1 VAVGGVGLVAGFVG
15 SMLGI
20 GGGVFLVPLFSVV
33 LGLPLKLAIATSLV
47 CVIATAAAG
56 ANVYLRQ
63 GLADIR
69 LAMLLEIP
77 TVVGAIAG
85 GMLASVL
92 EADALALI
100 FVALALYTAWTM
112 FRRHGRSQGD
122 ARGGPGPEETELAA
136 TGDPGEGGVSAG
148 GGSWRER
155 EYFDAKAGRV
165 VRYRIERLGP
175 GLAVSVVGG
184 LASGLLGIGGGI
196 IKVPVMN
203 LAMKVPMR
211 VAVATSNF
219 MVGITAAASAV
230 VYYANGLVDPL
241 VASAAALAVLVGG
254 NLGARTAARVDQG
267 MLARVFAVVLAVLA
281 LQMLYRVLGSAG
293 G

>member
-1 VAVGGVGLVAGFVG
+1 
-15 SMLGI
+15 
-20 GGGVFLVPLFSVV
+20 
-33 LGLPLKLAIATSLV
+33 
-47 CVIATAAAG
+47 
-56 ANVYLRQ
+56 
-63 GLADIR
+63 
-69 LAMLLEIP
+69 
-77 TVVGAIAG
+77 
-85 GMLASVL
+85 
-92 EADALALI
+92 
-100 FVALALYTAWTM
+100 M

-241 VASAAALAVLVGG
+241 VASAAA
-254 NLGARTAARVDQG
+254 
-267 MLARVFAVVLAVLA
+267 
-281 LQMLYRVLGSAG
+281 AG
-293 G
+293 GAGGREPGRQDRRGGWIKGCWRGSLPWSLRCWPCRCSTGCWGAPEVDAGVRWVDP

>member
-1 VAVGGVGLVAGFVG
+1 FG
-15 SMLGI
+15 SYCTISSLC
-20 GGGVFLVPLFSVV
+20 PLLS
-33 LGLPLKLAIATSLV
+33 
-47 CVIATAAAG
+47 
-56 ANVYLRQ
+56 YL
-63 GLADIR
+63 LHLSIFF
-69 LAMLLEIP
+69 
-77 TVVGAIAG
+77 
-85 GMLASVL
+85 
-92 EADALALI
+92 ALI
-100 FVALALYTAWTM
+100 RRPPISALFPYTTL
-112 FRRHGRSQGD
+112 FRS
-122 ARGGPGPEETELAA
+122 
-136 TGDPGEGGVSAG
+136 
-148 GGSWRER
+148 
-155 EYFDAKAGRV
+155 
-165 VRYRIERLGP
+165 
-175 GLAVSVVGG
+175 G

-254 NLGARTAARVDQG
+254 NLGARTAGRGDQG